1 MTTGTDGMAANP
13 TESTSIAIDGLS
25 DDEEGVIGPL
35 CGFLSSLVA
44 TEARRCGPVGV
55 GGGRIKL
62 VTGFHLTPVMGS
74 SFLSGST
81 IFAVVPVSTDAQA
94 HVTN

>member
-1 MTTGTDGMAANP
+1 MAANP

-44 TEARRCGPVGV
+44 TEARRCGPVG
-55 GGGRIKL
+55 GGRIKL

-74 SFLSGST
+74 SFLSGSS
-81 IFAVVPVSTDAQA
+81 IFAEDPVSTDAQA